1 MNAIHFNKSKNFNY
15 FGIHSSTECTFDTKF
30 VKPQLLKV
38 HKGLEKSF
46 SIRRDVVLYFYNRWH
61 YHPELEL
68 IHIEQGSGTQFVGD
82 NIRHFQSGDL
92 LLIGP
97 NLPHYWRCDEK
108 YFQSGSNLYAQA
120 TVVHFSE
127 EIFGKTFL
135 GLPENRSIS
144 ELLDQARRGLKISGK
159 DTDRVKKLLQGL
171 LDQQN
176 GNLIISLLNVLESL
190 AQCAEIEPLSLT
202 DYQQEY
208 DQFDTDRINHIYQYS
223 INHFQK
229 KISIE
234 EIAEVANVSP
244 HSFCRY
250 FKSRSRK
257 TYSQFLLELRIGHAC
272 KLLAES
278 KLPVA
283 QICFDSGFHNFAN
296 FNKYFKLHTGQ
307 SPLQYQKQFRNMPL

>member
-1 MNAIHFNKSKNFNY
+1 M
-15 FGIHSSTECTFDTKF
+15 
-30 VKPQLLKV
+30 KPQLLQV
-38 HKGLEKSF
+38 PKGLQKSF

-82 NIRHFQSGDL
+82 NIRSFQSGDL

-108 YFQSGSNLYAQA
+108 YFQRGSQLYAQA

-127 EIFGKTFL
+127 EMLGKNFL
-135 GLPENRSIS
+135 SLPENKSIHD
-144 ELLDQARRGLKISGK
+144 LLVKARLGLKILGEG
-159 DTDRVKKLLQGL
+159 TDKVKALLHDLLNQTNGNSIIGLLQIL
-171 LDQQN
+171 ETLAHCED
-176 GNLIISLLNVLESL
+176 INVLSNT
-190 AQCAEIEPLSLT
+190 Q
-202 DYQQEY
+202 YQNEY
-208 DQFDTDRINHIYQYS
+208 DQYDTDRINQIYQYS
-223 INHFQK
+223 ISNFQK

-234 EIAEVANVSP
+234 EIAEVANISP

-272 KLLAES
+272 KLLSES
-278 KLPVA
+278 RIPVA
-283 QICFDSGFHNFAN
+283 QVCFESGFHNFAN
-296 FNKYFKLHTGQ
+296 FNKYFKLHTGK
-307 SPLQYQKQFRNMPL
+307 SPMQYQKEFRKIPISAHLPAFNTAV

>member
-1 MNAIHFNKSKNFNY
+1 M
-15 FGIHSSTECTFDTKF
+15 
-30 VKPQLLKV
+30 KPQLLKV
-38 HKGLEKSF
+38 PKGLQKSF

-82 NIRHFQSGDL
+82 NIRSFQSGDL

-108 YFQSGSNLYAQA
+108 YFQRESKLYAQA

-127 EIFGKTFL
+127 DIFGKTFL
-135 GLPENRSIS
+135 GLPENKAIHD
-144 ELLDQARRGLKISGK
+144 LLLKACLGLKILGEG
-159 DTDRVKKLLQGL
+159 TDKVKILLHEL
-171 LDQQN
+171 LNQTN
-176 GNLIISLLNVLESL
+176 GNPIISLLQILETL
-190 AQCAEIEPLSLT
+190 AQCGEIKMLSNT
-202 DYQQEY
+202 QYQNEY
-208 DQFDTDRINHIYQYS
+208 DQYDTDRINHIYQYS
-223 INHFQK
+223 ISNFQK

-234 EIAEVANVSP
+234 EISEVANISP

-272 KLLAES
+272 KLLSETRI
-278 KLPVA
+278 PVA
-283 QICFDSGFHNFAN
+283 QVCFESGFNNFAN
-296 FNKYFKLHTGQ
+296 FNKYFKIHTGKN
-307 SPLQYQKQFRNMPL
+307 PMQYQKEFRKIPISGHLPTFNTAL

>member
-1 MNAIHFNKSKNFNY
+1 
-15 FGIHSSTECTFDTKF
+15 
-30 VKPQLLKV
+30 VKPLLLKV
-38 HKGLEKSF
+38 PKGLQKSF
-46 SIRRDVVLYFYNRWH
+46 SIRQDVVLYFYNRWH

-82 NIRHFQSGDL
+82 NIQNFQSGDL

-108 YFQSGSNLYAQA
+108 YFQRESKLYAQA

-127 EIFGKTFL
+127 EIFGKAFL
-135 GLPENRSIS
+135 ELPENKAIS
-144 ELLDQARRGLKISGK
+144 ELLFKAKLGMKLSGEGTEK
-159 DTDRVKKLLQGL
+159 VKELLRNL
-171 LDQQN
+171 LNQTS
-176 GNLIISLLNVLESL
+176 GNPVISLLQILEML
-190 AQCAEIEPLSLT
+190 AHCPEVKLLSNT
-202 DYQQEY
+202 QYQHEY
-208 DQFDTDRINHIYQYS
+208 DQYDTDRINQIYQYS
-223 INHFQK
+223 ISHFQK

-234 EIAEVANVSP
+234 EISEVANISP

-272 KLLAES
+272 KLLSET

-283 QICFDSGFHNFAN
+283 QVCFESGFNNFAN
-296 FNKYFKLHTGQ
+296 FNKYFKVHTGK
-307 SPLQYQKQFRNMPL
+307 SPLLYQKEFRKIPISHLPNLSSVA

>member
-1 MNAIHFNKSKNFNY
+1 
-15 FGIHSSTECTFDTKF
+15 

-38 HKGLEKSF
+38 PKGLQKSF
-46 SIRRDVVLYFYNRWH
+46 SIRQDVVLYFYNRWH

-68 IHIEQGSGTQFVGD
+68 IHIEQGTGTQFVGD
-82 NIRHFQSGDL
+82 NISSFQSGDL

-108 YFQSGSNLYAQA
+108 YFRRESKLYAQA

-127 EIFGKTFL
+127 SIFGQAFL
-135 GLPENRSIS
+135 DLPENKSIS
-144 ELLDQARRGLKISGK
+144 ELLLKARLGMKISGK
-159 DTDRVKKLLQGL
+159 GTETVKKLLKEL
-171 LDQQN
+171 LNQTN
-176 GNLIISLLNVLESL
+176 GNSIISLLQILESL
-190 AQCAEIEPLSLT
+190 SHCPGVALLT
-202 DYQQEY
+202 DKPYLNEF

-223 INHFQK
+223 LSNFQK

-234 EIAEVANVSP
+234 EISEVANISP

-272 KLLAES
+272 KLLSEA
-278 KLPVA
+278 KLPIA
-283 QICFDSGFHNFAN
+283 QVCFESGFNNFAN
-296 FNKYFKLHTGQ
+296 FNKYFKLHTGK
-307 SPLQYQKQFRNMPL
+307 SPMHYQKEFRKIPISGHLTNLNSVL

>member
-1 MNAIHFNKSKNFNY
+1 M
-15 FGIHSSTECTFDTKF
+15 
-30 VKPQLLKV
+30 KPQLLKV
-38 HKGLEKSF
+38 PKGLQKSF

-82 NIRHFQSGDL
+82 NIQNFQSGDL

-108 YFQSGSNLYAQA
+108 YFQRGSDLYAQA
-120 TVVHFSE
+120 TVVHFSLDL
-127 EIFGKTFL
+127 FGNTFL
-135 GLPENRSIS
+135 QLPENKAIRELLVKAQFGMKLSGDGS
-144 ELLDQARRGLKISGK
+144 DKVKALLQELLDQQSGNA
-159 DTDRVKKLLQGL
+159 V
-171 LDQQN
+171 
-176 GNLIISLLNVLESL
+176 ISLLQILENL
-190 AQCAEIEPLSLT
+190 AQCAEIKTLSVT
-202 DYQQEY
+202 HYQQEY

-223 INHFQK
+223 ITNFQR

-234 EIAEVANVSP
+234 EISEIANISP

-257 TYSQFLLELRIGHAC
+257 TYSQFLLELRIRHAC
-272 KLLAES
+272 KLLSES

-283 QICFDSGFHNFAN
+283 QICYESGFNNFAN
-296 FNKYFKLHTGQ
+296 FNKYFKIHMGK
-307 SPLQYQKQFRNMPL
+307 SPLAYQKEFRKIPNHLSNLTAAL

>member
-1 MNAIHFNKSKNFNY
+1 
-15 FGIHSSTECTFDTKF
+15 

-38 HKGLEKSF
+38 PKGLQKSF

-82 NIRHFQSGDL
+82 NIRSFQSGDL

-108 YFQSGSNLYAQA
+108 YFQRESKLYAQA

-127 EIFGKTFL
+127 DIFGKAFL
-135 GLPENRSIS
+135 GLPENKAIYD
-144 ELLDQARRGLKISGK
+144 LLLKARLGLKVLGEG
-159 DTDRVKKLLQGL
+159 TDQVKALLHDL
-171 LDQQN
+171 LNQAD
-176 GNLIISLLNVLESL
+176 GNSVISLLQILEKL
-190 AQCAEIEPLSLT
+190 AHCSEINLLSDT
-202 DYQQEY
+202 QYQNEY
-208 DQFDTDRINHIYQYS
+208 DQYDTDRINHIYQYS
-223 INHFQK
+223 ISNFQK
-229 KISIE
+229 KISID
-234 EIAEVANVSP
+234 EIAEVANISP

-272 KLLAES
+272 KLLSES
-278 KLPVA
+278 RLSVA
-283 QICFDSGFHNFAN
+283 QVCFESGFNNFAN
-296 FNKYFKLHTGQ
+296 FNKYFKIHTGK
-307 SPLQYQKQFRNMPL
+307 SPMQYQKEFRKIPISGHISTFSTNV

>member
-1 MNAIHFNKSKNFNY
+1 M
-15 FGIHSSTECTFDTKF
+15 
-30 VKPQLLKV
+30 KPQLLKV
-38 HKGLEKSF
+38 PKGLQKSF

-82 NIRHFQSGDL
+82 NIRNFQSGDL

-108 YFQSGSNLYAQA
+108 YFHRGSQLYAQA

-127 EIFGKTFL
+127 DIFGKPFL
-135 GLPENRSIS
+135 ALPENKAIHDLLVKARLGMKILGEGTDKVKALLR
-144 ELLDQARRGLKISGK
+144 ELLNQ
-159 DTDRVKKLLQGL
+159 T
-171 LDQQN
+171 N
-176 GNLIISLLNVLESL
+176 GNPMISLMQILETL
-190 AQCAEIEPLSLT
+190 AHCEEINLLSNT
-202 DYQQEY
+202 QYQNEY
-208 DQFDTDRINHIYQYS
+208 DQYDTDRINHIYQYS
-223 INHFQK
+223 ISNFQK

-234 EIAEVANVSP
+234 EIAEVANISP

-272 KLLAES
+272 KLLSES
-278 KLPVA
+278 RIPVA
-283 QICFDSGFHNFAN
+283 QVCFESGFNNFAN
-296 FNKYFKLHTGQ
+296 FNKYFKLHTGK
-307 SPLQYQKQFRNMPL
+307 SPMQYQKEFRKIPISGHLPTFNTAL

>member
-1 MNAIHFNKSKNFNY
+1 
-15 FGIHSSTECTFDTKF
+15 
-30 VKPQLLKV
+30 VKPLLLKV
-38 HKGLEKSF
+38 PKGLQKSF
-46 SIRRDVVLYFYNRWH
+46 SIRQDVVLYFYNRWH

-82 NIRHFQSGDL
+82 NIQNFQSGDL

-108 YFQSGSNLYAQA
+108 YFQRESKLYAQA

-127 EIFGKTFL
+127 DIFGKAFL
-135 GLPENRSIS
+135 ELPENKAIS
-144 ELLDQARRGLKISGK
+144 ELLFKAKLGMKLSGEGTEK
-159 DTDRVKKLLQGL
+159 VKELLLNL
-171 LDQQN
+171 LNQTS
-176 GNLIISLLNVLESL
+176 GNPVISLLQILEML
-190 AQCAEIEPLSLT
+190 AHCSEVKLLSNT
-202 DYQQEY
+202 QYQHEY
-208 DQFDTDRINHIYQYS
+208 DQYDTDRINQIYQYS
-223 INHFQK
+223 ISHFQK

-234 EIAEVANVSP
+234 EISEVANISP

-272 KLLAES
+272 KLLSET

-283 QICFDSGFHNFAN
+283 QVCFESGFNNFAN
-296 FNKYFKLHTGQ
+296 FNKYFKVHTGK
-307 SPLQYQKQFRNMPL
+307 SPLHYQKEFRKIPISHLPNLSSVA